1 MTDLWKVERR
11 LTSPPDSTP
20 QHDNRRVLEIGG
32 VTVVPVFCSIVVWV
46 LAACS
51 FFPSQQARLIGIAGR
66 TVAPIVLSL
75 NASFMFVGFSAG
87 AALGSLTV
95 PRSLVVYLGLVG
107 ATCAVVAWLLL
118 CATSRRTAAVSV
130 RA

>member
-1 MTDLWKVERR
+1 VA
-11 LTSPPDSTP
+11 
-20 QHDNRRVLEIGG
+20 V
-32 VTVVPVFCSIVVWV
+32 CSIVVWL
-46 LAACS
+46 LAAWS
-51 FFPSQQARLIGIAGR
+51 VFPSQQARLIGMAGR

-95 PRSLVVYLGLVG
+95 PRSLVAYLGLVG
-107 ATCAVVAWLLL
+107 ATCEVVALLVL
-118 CATSRRTAAVSV
+118 PATSRRTAPVSV

>member
-11 LTSPPDSTP
+11 LTSPADSTP
-20 QHDNRRVLEIGG
+20 QHGNRRVLEIGG
-32 VTVVPVFCSIVVWV
+32 ATVVPVFCSIVVWV

-87 AALGSLTV
+87 AALDSLTV
-95 PRSLVVYLGLVG
+95 ARSSATYLGLVG
-107 ATCAVVAWLLL
+107 VTCEVAALLPL
-118 CATSRRTAAVSV
+118 LATSPRNTAFSV
-130 RA
+130 KA

>member
-51 FFPSQQARLIGIAGR
+51 FFPSQQARLIRIAGH

-75 NASFMFVGFSAG
+75 NASFMFVGFSAI

-95 PRSLVVYLGLVG
+95 ACSSATYLGLVG
-107 ATCAVVAWLLL
+107 ATCEVAALLPL
-118 CATSRRTAAVSV
+118 LATSPRNTAFSV
-130 RA
+130 K